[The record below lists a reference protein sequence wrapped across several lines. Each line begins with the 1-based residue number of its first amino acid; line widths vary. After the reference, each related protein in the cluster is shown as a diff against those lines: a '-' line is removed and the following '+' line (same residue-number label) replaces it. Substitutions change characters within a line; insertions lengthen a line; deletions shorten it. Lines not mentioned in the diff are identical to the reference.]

1 MQAESKSPCGL
12 SIQSLLRLTK
22 RMSTGKCT
30 YTSSV
35 RRLSCSITDAN
46 LFLKHSYNTFKTSMV
61 HSRKVLRP
69 QNLFSRK
76 PQRYKRRMSRCV
88 DARHLCLWNQHVL
101 CLVLP
106 LKPARTMSSIGKIT
120 IFCNDANKT
129 STSNYWQ

>member
-101 CLVLP
+101 CLVLG
-106 LKPARTMSSIGKIT
+106 KSRYFATMQTKQALRIT
-120 IFCNDANKT
+120 GNKY
-129 STSNYWQ
+129 SALHVIKK